1 MNKETLRA
9 TQTWVQEELRRSIRF
24 WLSHGLDPTH
34 GGVYTCLGK
43 AGEVY
48 STDKS
53 VWMQGRC
60 AWTFAALCRQYGVRE
75 EWLAASRSCLDFLE
89 KHCINRACGD
99 RLYFTVTED
108 GRPLRQRR
116 YCFSEAFY
124 AMANAEYYGV
134 CGDRAALLRARR
146 AYELINQLNQG
157 LIADP
162 TGLGAKTEPETRATR
177 ALADPMI
184 YLNITAIMR
193 RCDPERRALYDQ
205 RAQEMCT
212 QILRHRK
219 PELRATLE
227 SVAPDGT
234 PELSYTAGRVVN
246 PGHDM
251 ECAWFLMEQ
260 ANFAKDDTLHR
271 QAVEMFDDALRAGW
285 DEEFGGIL
293 YFVDCLG
300 KPPEAYEHDMKLWWP
315 HNEGLIASLM
325 IYRDTGD
332 AAYWTI
338 FEKLLAYCKAHF
350 SEPEYGDWWGY
361 LRRDG
366 VPTAPPCKGSTYKGP
381 FHLPRC
387 LMMLDRML
395 GELLEKA

>member
-1 MNKETLRA
+1 MNREALRA

-24 WLSHGLDPTH
+24 WLSHGLDPVH
-34 GGVYTCLGK
+34 GGVYTCLDK

-146 AYELINQLNQG
+146 AYELINQLNHG

-184 YLNITAIMR
+184 YLNVTAILR
-193 RCDPERRALYDQ
+193 RCDPEQRALYDQ

-219 PELRATLE
+219 PELHATLE

-260 ANFAKDDTLHR
+260 ANFAKDDALHR
-271 QAVEMFDDALRAGW
+271 QAVGMFDDALRAGW

-332 AAYWTI
+332 AAYWAI

-395 GELLEKA
+395 GELLENA